1 MQDNQ
6 AMVTIAGRDILLES
20 SLGACKVYSDEFFGK
35 LKDPYKGSLP
45 EDMIALMRHQE
56 GYLVPDEDAKDGVR
70 FVEGV
75 NALDTEMAEHLLDFA
90 WAMAR
95 AAGSIDM
102 RYPEWQEWVTHASVS
117 FFEVSDAYQTIIHE
131 LGDGATFRLTKG
143 LQDALEPDKTS
154 QG

>member
-1 MQDNQ
+1 MRDNQ
-6 AMVTIAGRDILLES
+6 AMVTIAGNELLLES
-20 SLGACKVYSDEFFGK
+20 SLGACKVYADEFFGK
-35 LKDPYKGSLP
+35 LRSPYKGSLP
-45 EDMIALMRHQE
+45 EDMIALLHHQE
-56 GYLVPDEDAKDGVR
+56 GYLEPDEESESGYR

-95 AAGSIDM
+95 AAGSTDM
-102 RYPEWQEWVTHASVS
+102 RYDEWQEWVLHASIS
-117 FFEVSDAYQTIIHE
+117 FFEVSEAYQTIIHE

-143 LQDALEPDKTS
+143 LQDAIEPDEAA